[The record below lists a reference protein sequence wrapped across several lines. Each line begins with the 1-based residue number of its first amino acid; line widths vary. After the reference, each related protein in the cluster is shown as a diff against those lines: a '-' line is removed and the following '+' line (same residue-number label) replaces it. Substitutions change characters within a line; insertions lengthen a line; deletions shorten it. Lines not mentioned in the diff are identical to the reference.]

1 MSPFTFFRRIKNRW
15 FILATWSLVVTVAIT
30 TLYIMQPRQ
39 MRQLDDKAYDILLTM
54 HSGGTPSPVP
64 IIIDIDEA
72 SLAQYGQ
79 WPWSRLLLAKLLQ
92 NLVQGGTAA
101 VGLDLLLA
109 EPDNRSPDHVIRE
122 IKENTGLEV
131 DVSGLPKALSNYDTL
146 FANSL
151 QGAPVVLGA
160 YAKFSATNEEGTV
173 FPPGVNYAL
182 LEKPNAT
189 DFRTR
194 LLTATGGTFPLPV
207 MWEKARVGLINMAPG
222 QSGVV
227 RDLPLLTMLED
238 KLYAS
243 LGLRTL
249 MMALGKNTL
258 LLGVGDGLESLRIGP
273 YTIPVQADG
282 RANIPFRGGSR
293 TYPYISAADVLQGT
307 YPKEA
312 LQGKIAF
319 VGTSAPGLLDIRATP
334 LDTIYPGVEVHAAFI
349 DAVLSGRSIIAP
361 LWVPGA
367 QVLLIVVYGLLAA
380 TAFCLA
386 RPRLF
391 IPVGLALTFF
401 SLYGAHALFAK
412 GIFISPVYTLLTI
425 ITQGGVLLTLRFW
438 YEERQKVLLRAT
450 FSRYV
455 SPEVV
460 KQIMHFEGDLMAGEE
475 RELSIM
481 FTDIRRFTSI
491 AEGLTPQQTVQFLNR
506 YFTHMTSIVRDHSG
520 TLDKF
525 IGDALMAFWNAP
537 LTVPNHP
544 MLAVQTGMNMLEQMP
559 ILNKQIEAEFGLNV
573 AMGIGI
579 HTGKAYVG
587 NMGSSDLQNYTLIGD
602 AVNLTSRLEA
612 LCSVYGTA
620 IIVSGETRRAC
631 HDLFGFQH
639 LDTLT
644 VKGKSLAVDVF
655 TVISLEEMNKREK
668 ELQKWEQARELYT
681 QGNFSQASVLVG
693 ALRQA
698 HPDLPLYG
706 LYANR
711 LQQLLLAP
719 PKDWN
724 GVWVMHTK

>member
-1 MSPFTFFRRIKNRW
+1 MPSFPFFRFLTNRW
-15 FILATWSLVVTVAIT
+15 VTLGTWSVVVTVAIT
-30 TLYIMQPRQ
+30 MVYIIQPRQ
-39 MRQLDDKAYDILLTM
+39 MRLLDDKAYDILLSV
-54 HSGGTPSPVP
+54 HSGGKPSPVP
-64 IIIDIDEA
+64 VIIDIDEN
-72 SLAQYGQ
+72 SLAKYGQ
-79 WPWSRLLLAKLLQ
+79 WPWSRLLLAKLVQ

-101 VGLDLLLA
+101 VGVDLLLA
-109 EPDNRSPDHVIRE
+109 EPDNRSPDHVIKE

-146 FANSL
+146 FASSL
-151 QGAPVVLGA
+151 QGLPVVLGA
-160 YAKFSATNEEGTV
+160 YAKFSETNEAGTV

-189 DFRTR
+189 EFRTR

-207 MWEKARVGLINMAPG
+207 MWEQAKVGLINMAPG
-222 QSGVV
+222 ESGVV
-227 RDLPLLTMLED
+227 RNLPLLTMLED

-249 MMALGKNTL
+249 MVALGKNTL
-258 LLGVGDGLESLRIGP
+258 LLGVGDGLENLRIGP
-273 YTIPVQADG
+273 YTIPVQPDG
-282 RANIPFRGGSR
+282 RAFIPFRGPSR

-319 VGTSAPGLLDIRATP
+319 IGTSAPGLLDIRSTP
-334 LDTIYPGVEVHAAFI
+334 LDSIFPGVEVHAAFV
-349 DAVLSGRSIIAP
+349 DAVLSGRAIITP
-361 LWVPGA
+361 QWGPGA
-367 QVLLIVVYGLLAA
+367 QVLLILVYGLVSAA
-380 TAFCLA
+380 AFCLA

-391 IPVGLALTFF
+391 IPVGIALLFI
-401 SLYGAHALFAK
+401 SLYGAHLLF
-412 GIFISPVYTLLTI
+412 GRGLFISPVYTLLTI
-425 ITQGGVLLTLRFW
+425 ISQGAVLLTLRFW
-438 YEERQKVLLRAT
+438 YEEKQKVLLRAT

-460 KQIMHFEGDLMAGEE
+460 KQIMQFDGDLMAGEE

-481 FTDIRRFTSI
+481 FTDIRHFTSI

-537 LTVPNHP
+537 LAVPNHP
-544 MLAVQTGMNMLEQMP
+544 VLAVQTGMSMLQQMP

-579 HTGKAYVG
+579 HSGKAYVG
-587 NMGSSDLQNYTLIGD
+587 NMGSIDLQNYTLIGD

-620 IIVSGETRRAC
+620 IIISGETRNAC
-631 HDLFGFQH
+631 QNLFGFQH

-644 VKGKSLAVDVF
+644 VKGKSTAVDVF
-655 TVISLEEMNKREK
+655 TVIPLEEMNTREK
-668 ELQKWEQARELYT
+668 ELQKWEQARSLYS
-681 QGNFSQASVLVG
+681 QGNFAQASVIVG
-693 ALRQA
+693 GLRQS
-698 HPDLPLYG
+698 HPNLPLYG

-711 LQQLLLAP
+711 LQQLMIAP

>member
-1 MSPFTFFRRIKNRW
+1 M
-15 FILATWSLVVTVAIT
+15 TVAIAA
-30 TLYIMQPRQ
+30 LFIMQPRQ
-39 MRQLDDKAYDILLTM
+39 MRQLDDKAYDILLAM
-54 HSGGTPSPVP
+54 HSGGEPSPVP
-64 IIIDIDEA
+64 VIIDIDEA
-72 SLAQYGQ
+72 SLAKFGQ
-79 WPWSRLLLAKLLQ
+79 WPWSRLLLAKLVQ
-92 NLVQGGTAA
+92 NLMQGGTAA

-109 EPDNRSPDHVIRE
+109 EPDNHSPEHVIKE
-122 IKENTGLEV
+122 IKENTGLAV
-131 DVSGLPKALSNYDTL
+131 DLSGLPAALSNYDTL
-146 FANSL
+146 FASSL
-151 QGAPVVLGA
+151 QGLPVVLGA
-160 YAKFSATNEEGTV
+160 YAKFSETHKEGTV
-173 FPPGVNYAL
+173 IPPGVTYAL
-182 LEKPNAT
+182 FEKPNAT

-207 MWEKARVGLINMAPG
+207 MWEQAKVGLINMAPG
-222 QSGVV
+222 QGGVV
-227 RDLPLLTMLED
+227 RNLPLLTMLED

-243 LGLRTL
+243 LGVRTL
-249 MMALGKNTL
+249 MVALGKNTL
-258 LLGVGDGLESLRIGP
+258 LLGVGDGLETLRIGP
-273 YTIPVQADG
+273 YIIPVQPDG
-282 RANIPFRGGSR
+282 RAFIPFRGPSK

-307 YPKEA
+307 YPKGA

-334 LDTIYPGVEVHAAFI
+334 LDSIYPGVEVHAAFV
-349 DAVLSGRSIIAP
+349 DAVLSGRSIVTP

-367 QVLLIVVYGLLAA
+367 QVLLIMVYGLISAA
-380 TAFCLA
+380 AFCLA

-391 IPVGLALTFF
+391 IPVGLALVFLA
-401 SLYGAHALFAK
+401 LYGAHALFAR
-412 GIFISPVYTLLTI
+412 GMFISPVYALLTI
-425 ITQGGVLLTLRFW
+425 VTQGGVLLTLRFW

-460 KQIMHFEGDLMAGEE
+460 KQIMQFDGDLMAGEE

-544 MLAVQTGMNMLEQMP
+544 VLAVQTGMNMLEQMP
-559 ILNKQIEAEFGLNV
+559 ILNKHIQAEFGLNV

-587 NMGSSDLQNYTLIGD
+587 NMGSTDLQNYTLIGD
-602 AVNLTSRLEA
+602 AVNLTSRLES
-612 LCSVYGTA
+612 LCSFYGTA
-620 IIVSGETRRAC
+620 IVISGETRNAC
-631 HDLFGFQH
+631 QNLFGFQQ

-644 VKGKSLAVDVF
+644 VKGKSTAVDVF
-655 TVISLEEMNKREK
+655 TVISLEDMNKREH
-668 ELQKWEQARELYT
+668 ELQQWEQARQLYA
-681 QGNFSQASVLVG
+681 QGSFAQASAIVG
-693 ALRQA
+693 SLRQT
-698 HPDLPLYG
+698 HPTLPLYG

-711 LQQLLLAP
+711 LQQLMLAP